1 MNFAQGSLRLLLVI
15 FLAWTVYVAV
25 DTVAREIASA
35 DSRIAA
41 DCQIS
46 KDVVAGFDLRKC
58 IEDPASSERKRGEV
72 IAGAKNWFLK
82 TGYIFWLVPPFLFTT
97 LAIILIAAG
106 AFVYRG
112 FASD

>member
-1 MNFAQGSLRLLLVI
+1 MNFAQGSLRLLLVV

-25 DTVAREIASA
+25 DTAARQIAHA
-35 DSRIAA
+35 DRTIAA
-41 DCQIS
+41 DCQIN
-46 KDVVAGFDLRKC
+46 KDIGTELDLRKC
-58 IEDPASSERKRGEV
+58 IEDPASSQRKRDEV
-72 IAGAKNWFLK
+72 FAGAKNWFLK
-82 TGYIFWLVPPFLFTT
+82 TGYIFWLVPPFLFTA